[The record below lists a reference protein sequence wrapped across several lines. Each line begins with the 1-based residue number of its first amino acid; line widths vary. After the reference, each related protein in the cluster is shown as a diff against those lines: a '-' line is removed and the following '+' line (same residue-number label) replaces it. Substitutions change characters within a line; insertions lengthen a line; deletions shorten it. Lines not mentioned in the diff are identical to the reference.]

1 MGIVL
6 MALPTLNFDQVLD
19 AVESLPLADQTAL
32 LQILHKRLIDQRRSE
47 IAQNIEQGH
56 KDHAAGNVVRGSVED
71 VMAAL
76 ND

>member
-1 MGIVL
+1 
-6 MALPTLNFDQVLD
+6 MALQTLNFDQVLD
-19 AVESLPLADQTAL
+19 AVEALPPEDQTAL
-32 LQILHKRLIDQRRSE
+32 LQILNRRLIDQRRSE

-56 KDHAAGNVVRGSVED
+56 KDYAAGNVVRGSVED

>member
-1 MGIVL
+1 MLL

-32 LQILHKRLIDQRRSE
+32 LQILNNRLIEQRRSE
-47 IAQNIEQGH
+47 IAQNIQQGH
-56 KDHAAGNVVRGSVED
+56 KDYAAGNVVRGSVED